1 MKEKMNNN
9 ILVVGAHPDDVE
21 LGCGGTIAK
30 HISLGDKVY
39 VLIMTNGNKGNHTP
53 DMKECLTSLY
63 LLDIK
68 KEDIFFANF
77 EDGFLT
83 DSQEVVDLIENYIKK
98 LDITRIYTHHPNDR
112 HQDHRH
118 CSYAVSS
125 AARKIP
131 EILLFQGPSTKN
143 PFEPHYFVELN
154 EEQFNKKISA
164 LNCYKSQ
171 IEKGIVDLKWIE
183 HLACFHGIPQNSHYA
198 EAFAI
203 NHVFKRG
210 ENV

>member
-1 MKEKMNNN
+1 MNNN

-21 LGCGGTIAK
+21 LGCGGTIVK

-39 VLIMTNGNKGNHTP
+39 VLIMTNGNKGNHTS
-53 DMKECLTSLY
+53 DMKECLASLY

-98 LDITRIYTHHPNDR
+98 LDITRIYTHYPNDR

-143 PFEPHYFVELN
+143 PFEPHYFVELS
-154 EEQFNKKISA
+154 EEHFNKKISA

-183 HLACFHGIPQNSHYA
+183 HLAGFHGIPQNSRYA

-210 ENV
+210 KNV

>member
-1 MKEKMNNN
+1 MVNKKNN

-30 HISLGDKVY
+30 HLFLEDNVFILV
-39 VLIMTNGNKGNHTP
+39 MTNGDKGSHTL
-53 DMKECLTSLY
+53 DMQECLASMKVLG
-63 LLDIK
+63 ISR
-68 KEDIFFANF
+68 ENIFFASF
-77 EDGFLT
+77 EDGFLA
-83 DSQEVVDLIENYIKK
+83 DSQEVVNLIESYIKR
-98 LDITRIYTHHPNDR
+98 LNINRVYTHHPNDR

-125 AARKIP
+125 AARKIA
-131 EILLFQGPSTKN
+131 EIFLFQGPSTKH
-143 PFEPHYFVELN
+143 PFEPHYFVELS
-154 EEQFNKKISA
+154 QDHLKKKIEA

-171 IEKGIVDLKWIE
+171 VEKGIVDVKWIE
-183 HLACFHGIPQNSHYA
+183 HLAGFHGIPQQSSYA

-210 ENV
+210 EDV